1 MVWILNVLIL
11 RVAISGSAV
20 SEGRCGRN
28 LFVELKRLR
37 TIKPREIGRDH
48 QFFRLSGEGG

>member
-1 MVWILNVLIL
+1 MNEYSVW
-11 RVAISGSAV
+11 RKEASAV

-28 LFVELKRLR
+28 LFVELKRPR